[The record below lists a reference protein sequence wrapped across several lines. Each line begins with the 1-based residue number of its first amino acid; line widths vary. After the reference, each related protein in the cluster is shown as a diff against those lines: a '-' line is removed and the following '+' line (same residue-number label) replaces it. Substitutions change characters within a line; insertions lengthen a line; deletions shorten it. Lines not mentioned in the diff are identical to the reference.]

1 MADRATALIGM
12 AWDLGA
18 TLGVYYG
25 LRLAGVS
32 ERTALLAATV
42 LAAARLVWVALRRR
56 QITWFAAL
64 MLTVFGL
71 GLLLT
76 FLAGDARFLLLKDSI
91 VTAGVG
97 AVFLLSA
104 ASGRPL
110 TLSAAQTS
118 QPWRAAALDE
128 LFRRRADVR
137 RRFVV
142 SAIVWGVGLLLES
155 TARIPLVYALP
166 FDTMVALSE
175 ALLWGTIAT
184 LTAWNLVYTHAIW
197 RDVDDAEPDPPATD
211 ARKEASA
218 AGPGEHRHF
227 PATQASVGDFEQAG
241 VATNRSR

>member
-1 MADRATALIGM
+1 MANRASALIGI
-12 AWDLGA
+12 AWDIGA

-42 LAAARLVWVALRRR
+42 VAATRLVWVAVRSR

-64 MLTVFGL
+64 MLTVFGF

-97 AVFLLSA
+97 TVFLLSA
-104 ASGRPL
+104 MSGRPL
-110 TLSAAQTS
+110 TLSASQTT

-128 LFRRRADVR
+128 LFRSRADVR

-142 SAIVWGVGLLLES
+142 NAVVWGVGLLLES
-155 TARIPLVYALP
+155 AARIPLVYTLP

-175 ALLWGTIAT
+175 ALFWGTIGI
-184 LTAWNLVYTHAIW
+184 LTAWSLVYTYPIW
-197 RDVDDAEPDPPATD
+197 RDVGQPDADTE
-211 ARKEASA
+211 
-218 AGPGEHRHF
+218 F
-227 PATQASVGDFEQAG
+227 PAH
-241 VATNRSR
+241 R

>member
-1 MADRATALIGM
+1 VANRASALIGI
-12 AWDLGA
+12 AWDIGA

-32 ERTALLAATV
+32 ERTALLVATV
-42 LAAARLVWVALRRR
+42 LAATRLVWVVVRRR

-91 VTAGVG
+91 VTAGMG
-97 AVFLLSA
+97 TVFLLSA
-104 ASGRPL
+104 TFGHPL

-118 QPWRAAALDE
+118 QPWRAAELDE
-128 LFRRRADVR
+128 MFNRRPDIR

-155 TARIPLVYALP
+155 VARIPLVYTLP

-175 ALLWGTIAT
+175 AMLWGTIGI
-184 LTAWNLVYTHAIW
+184 LMAWSLVYTRVIW
-197 RDVDDAEPDPPATD
+197 QGTLQ
-211 ARKEASA
+211 EA
-218 AGPGEHRHF
+218 P
-227 PATQASVGDFEQAG
+227 Q
-241 VATNRSR
+241 